1 MWRAIKIEHLIGLA
15 YVLLAQ
21 AHKTSENHILFII
34 TLILA
39 VLEPTIS

>member
-1 MWRAIKIEHLIGLA
+1 MLSKAKNLIGLP

-34 TLILA
+34 TLILV